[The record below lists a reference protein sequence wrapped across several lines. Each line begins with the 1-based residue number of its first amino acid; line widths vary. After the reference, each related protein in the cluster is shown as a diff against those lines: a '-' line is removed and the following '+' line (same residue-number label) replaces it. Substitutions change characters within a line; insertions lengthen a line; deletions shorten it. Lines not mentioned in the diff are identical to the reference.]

1 MKSSSQNKRSS
12 GPPLKPILAVLLMI
26 MLPWGLYY
34 NFHTS
39 SSPAASPQQNVLSTP
54 LKASPQQNVL
64 SAPLMTSPQ
73 QNVLSTPLTAPKG
86 VSIHSA
92 QSNIAVTREPV
103 KATVISEPNGPSLH
117 HRSHAEAGG
126 DFDIDTIS
134 MIAHERATRKLPV
147 LGEPPT
153 NGTKPVFGKHTGRDA
168 IFALACKYPKSF
180 YVRFVGTL
188 RKFGYADDI
197 VLAVSP
203 PDQMKPG
210 VLEYVQETNVVA
222 YAFDVD
228 CAGKDNCRLRK
239 DFLGSVIFC

>member
-1 MKSSSQNKRSS
+1 MKSSTQNKRSS
-12 GPPLKPILAVLLMI
+12 GLPLKLILAVLLMI

-39 SSPAASPQQNVLSTP
+39 SSL
-54 LKASPQQNVL
+54 
-64 SAPLMTSPQ
+64 
-73 QNVLSTPLTAPKG
+73 
-86 VSIHSA
+86 
-92 QSNIAVTREPV
+92 V
-103 KATVISEPNGPSLH
+103 KATVFSEQNGPSPY

-134 MIAHERATRKLPV
+134 VIAHERATRKLPV

-153 NGTKPVFGKHTGRDA
+153 NGTRPMFGRHTGRDA
-168 IFALACKYPKSF
+168 IFALACKYPKIF

-239 DFLGSVIFC
+239 DFLGSVIFY